1 MITMLHTVLDTCH
14 LHSDPQVAQDAVSMY
29 RVYYYTDTVE
39 QLEGFYET
47 FEEAEEVA
55 ECCVTDYDSPTV
67 EIRDRYGDV
76 IKFIGDEVEV

>member
-1 MITMLHTVLDTCH
+1 MLHTVLDTCH
-14 LHSDPQVAQDAVSMY
+14 LQSARAGRQDVVSMY